1 MRVVGENAEFFYHDT
16 VLSGAYSYVAG
27 LLFTALAILMLV
39 LAVGAAVELVAA
51 RKLAVALEEEKQ
63 GSGPESR

>member
-1 MRVVGENAEFFYHDT
+1 VAGENAEFIYHDT
-16 VLSGAYSYVAG
+16 MLSGAYSYVAG

-51 RKLAVALEEEKQ
+51 RKLAVAVALDEEKL
-63 GSGPESR
+63 GSGPEFR